1 MERLRLRKQDGF
13 TLVELM
19 IVIAIVAI
27 IAAIGVPN
35 YTKNA
40 QKTRRVDAK
49 NELLQ
54 IAQSLEKCKSL
65 YGVYNNVNCSGGN
78 LGNTDTVDSDEG
90 FYVVTITIP
99 ASGAI
104 FSLSAA
110 PKVGGAQLGDTDCA
124 TMTYTNTALKDGGVD
139 TGCWYKAF

>member
-65 YGVYNNVNCSGGN
+65 YGVY
-78 LGNTDTVDSDEG
+78 TVS
-90 FYVVTITIP
+90 YTHLTLPTIY
-99 ASGAI
+99 S
-104 FSLSAA
+104 
-110 PKVGGAQLGDTDCA
+110 V
-124 TMTYTNTALKDGGVD
+124 
-139 TGCWYKAF
+139 